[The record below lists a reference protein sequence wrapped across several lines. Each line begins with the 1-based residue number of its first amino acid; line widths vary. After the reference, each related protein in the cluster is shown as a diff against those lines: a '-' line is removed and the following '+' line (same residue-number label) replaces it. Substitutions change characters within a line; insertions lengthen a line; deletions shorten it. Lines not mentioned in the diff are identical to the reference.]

1 MTDAVEPVRE
11 NVDQEAANELVG
23 GEAHAFAGYL
33 I

>member
-23 GEAHAFAGYL
+23 GEAHGL
-33 I
+33 LPVI